1 MPAPKSAK
9 RPKTPKTPAYDVH
22 PGVAMMKKWADELP
36 AKTGRSLDQ
45 WAALVSASGIDG
57 RKDRVAFLKQEHD
70 FGSNTA
76 CFIVDYAADRHSWDG
91 DPRVY
96 LAQAVKYVE
105 DMFAGPKAT
114 LRPIFEQ
121 LMAEARK
128 LGAHVK
134 VCPCKTIVPFYRQR
148 VFAEVKPA
156 TKTRLE
162 LSFALQGVPFGGI
175 LKRNPRADEKD
186 RLKHQIHLATP
197 ADVTPEVLKWLRT
210 AHDQDA

>member
-9 RPKTPKTPAYDVH
+9 PPKARKTPAYDVH
-22 PGVAMMKKWADELP
+22 PGVAMMKKWADGLP

-45 WAALVSASGIDG
+45 WAALVNASGIDD
-57 RKDRVAFLKQEHD
+57 RKARIAFLKEDHD
-70 FGSNTA
+70 LGSVA
-76 CFIVDYAADRHSWDG
+76 AWHILDYAADRHSWDG

-96 LAQAVKYVE
+96 LAQAVKYV
-105 DMFAGPKAT
+105 DDLFAGPKAT

-121 LMAEARK
+121 LTAEARK
-128 LGAHVK
+128 LGADVK

-162 LSFALQGVPFGGI
+162 LSLALEGVPFAGI

-186 RLKHQIHLATP
+186 RLKHQVHLATP
-197 ADVTPEVLKWLRT
+197 ADVTPEVLGWLKT
-210 AHDQDA
+210 AYDQDA